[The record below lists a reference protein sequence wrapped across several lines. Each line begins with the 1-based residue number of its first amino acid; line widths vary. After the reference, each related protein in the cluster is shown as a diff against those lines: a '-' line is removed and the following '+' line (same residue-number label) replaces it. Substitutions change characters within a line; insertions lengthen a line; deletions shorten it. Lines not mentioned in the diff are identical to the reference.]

1 MRSFAASLAFL
12 LAFLPAFTPAFAA
25 DADKPHPHQ
34 GLLEPYEAG
43 PLGIALDDEEL
54 EDLARGALVI
64 ITIEDED
71 SGGRGIAI
79 QDIAAP
85 PELVW
90 SRIRSFENYP
100 DLVGPVKEAEI
111 YRTDGN
117 DTFTRTKI
125 SGFLYKYEYFLINT
139 WHPEHA
145 MLTWVMDYDRYSD
158 FDDCVGV
165 WFVEAH
171 PEKENWSRAWFSTD
185 LKLRAKIPGF
195 LMNFIKKQ
203 GLKDATSWVKEQS
216 EKAAGTHSG
225 KVRKEYDPNDL

>member
-1 MRSFAASLAFL
+1 MRSFTVVLAILMFASAAL
-12 LAFLPAFTPAFAA
+12 AA
-25 DADKPHPHQ
+25 DAGKPHPHQ
-34 GLLEPYEAG
+34 GLLKPYDAG
-43 PLGIALDDEEL
+43 PLDITLDDEKL
-54 EDLARGALVI
+54 KDLAKGDLVI

-71 SGGRGIAI
+71 TGGRGIAI

-85 PELVW
+85 PDTVW
-90 SRIRSFENYP
+90 SRIRGFANYP
-100 DLVGPVKEAEI
+100 EWVGPVKEAEI
-111 YRTDGN
+111 YRTEGN

-171 PEKENWSRAWFSTD
+171 PDKEGWSRAWFSSD

-195 LMNFIKKQ
+195 LMGFIKKQ

-216 EKAAGTHSG
+216 EKAAGTF
-225 KVRKEYDPNDL
+225 EEDAPADYFDL